1 MEHSNPHRTRSTV
14 TLTIALLFAAATTS
28 AQVSTDAATGQ
39 TTPAT
44 AAAQSVTTTE
54 TNRAN
59 TEPAKAEPETICRDV
74 RSTGSRLRKERVC
87 TTRST
92 SRDVKDWLKR
102 QQERGATDNAGVNG
116 GG

>member
-1 MEHSNPHRTRSTV
+1 MVVLTV
-14 TLTIALLFAAATTS
+14 ALLFAASTAS
-28 AQVSTDAATGQ
+28 AQIATDAATTGP
-39 TTPAT
+39 TTPA
-44 AAAQSVTTTE
+44 AAAATAQGVTITDVNG
-54 TNRAN
+54 TNVEA
-59 TEPAKAEPETICRDV
+59 AKAEPETICRDV

-92 SRDVKDWLKR
+92 SRDFKDWLKR